1 MATID
6 TDQGWFYYL
15 DAADELDE
23 DEVSLRHFGAECAI
37 AMLVV
42 IATWVILN
50 ALNTIGGA

>member
-6 TDQGWFYYL
+6 TDQGWFDYL
-15 DAADELDE
+15 DAADELD
-23 DEVSLRHFGAECAI
+23 DDDSLRHFGAECAI

-42 IATWVILN
+42 IATWAILN